1 MAANVQQLHS
11 AATPTDTTPT
21 DTTGPTPD
29 QELAAFLGEA
39 LPRFRSEWGDDDSF
53 EAHLAWQKVLAEG
66 HWVAPAWP
74 VEHGGRGLGSADQIA
89 CEEVVAASGAP
100 MIAGT
105 LGVKNVG
112 PTIAIW
118 GTPEQKTH
126 LSRILD
132 GTEIWCQGF
141 SEPDIG
147 SDLAGLRTRAVL
159 DGDQFVINGE
169 KIWTS
174 SGLRATHMQ
183 LLARTDPS
191 AAKHKG
197 ISALLIPLDVA
208 GIDRRP
214 IRQMD
219 GKAEF
224 AAMAFDNVRVPSSAL
239 LGPINEG
246 WRVTMTTL
254 AYERS
259 GVAVFATR
267 LEDETMRFVE
277 RLRAAPP
284 LDPVLRDEI
293 VRRYIDGRVLGLL
306 GRKVLAALV
315 AGKQPGPEQS
325 IIKLAWS
332 LARQRLAEAEF
343 AVAGIAATGGLAPE
357 VTQAF
362 LTSRSATIAAGTT
375 EVMKNILGE
384 RVLGLPR

>member
-1 MAANVQQLHS
+1 MAANVQQSHS
-11 AATPTDTTPT
+11 IPETAETT
-21 DTTGPTPD
+21 DTTGATPAE
-29 QELAAFLGEA
+29 ELATFLAEA
-39 LPRFRSEWGDDDSF
+39 LPRFRAQWGDDDSF
-53 EAHLAWQKVLAEG
+53 EAHLGWQKVLAEG
-66 HWVAPAWP
+66 QWVAPAWP
-74 VEHGGRGLGSADQIA
+74 LEHGGRGLGSADQIA
-89 CEEVVAASGAP
+89 CEEVAAGAGAP

-132 GTEIWCQGF
+132 GTEVWCQGF
-141 SEPDIG
+141 SEPDTG

-174 SGLRATHMQ
+174 AGLRATHMQ
-183 LLARTDPS
+183 LLCRTDPS
-191 AAKHKG
+191 ADKHKG
-197 ISALLIPLDVA
+197 ISALLIPLDLA

-219 GKAEF
+219 GRAEF
-224 AAMAFDNVRVPSSAL
+224 AAMVFDDVRVPSSAL
-239 LGPINEG
+239 LGPINDG

-267 LEDETMRFVE
+267 LEDETMRFLD
-277 RLRAAPP
+277 RLRASGP
-284 LDPVLRDEI
+284 LDPVLREEVI
-293 VRRYIDGRVLGLL
+293 RRYIDGRILGLL
-306 GRKVLAALV
+306 GRKVLVALV

-343 AVAGIAATGGLAPE
+343 AVAGIGATAGLAPE